1 MKFSKQDVIQAIGDG
16 LLSFPIT
23 DFDDNGQFD
32 EASYRE
38 RLAWFISHDISAV
51 FVAGGTGGVF

>member
-23 DFDDNGQFD
+23 DFDDNG
-32 EASYRE
+32 
-38 RLAWFISHDISAV
+38 
-51 FVAGGTGGVF
+51 